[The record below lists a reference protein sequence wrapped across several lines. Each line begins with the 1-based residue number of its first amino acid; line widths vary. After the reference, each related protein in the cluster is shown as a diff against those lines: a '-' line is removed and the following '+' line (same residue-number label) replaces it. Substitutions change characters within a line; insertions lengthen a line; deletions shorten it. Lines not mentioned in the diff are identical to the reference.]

1 MPLPCGPRREPDH
14 PVDLRCWGG
23 ADRPGGGWLRDQN
36 GRRRQCAVELHHGL
50 AEIVDPIGEGV
61 GLRLRRSDSGILLT
75 FGFPRDWSSR
85 APYLAPLSYSATR
98 LRSHLPAS
106 PPASGSSSTMA
117 ERARSRVIAASGSSL
132 SGRDPPIQFRGFAHD
147 GPLRL
152 QADRRA
158 RPIPPPPFEGPGGCQ
173 PRSAA
178 QSLSACGSRRGRS
191 RT

>member
-1 MPLPCGPRREPDH
+1 MPLSCGPRREPDH

-50 AEIVDPIGEGV
+50 AEIVDPIDEGV
-61 GLRLRRSDSGILLT
+61 GRRLRRSDSGILLT
-75 FGFPRDWSSR
+75 FGFPRDSSSR

-106 PPASGSSSTMA
+106 PPASWSSSTMA

-152 QADRRA
+152 RAGAARRSDTPTPLRWA
-158 RPIPPPPFEGPGGCQ
+158 GRLPAAVRGPFAERLRVEAGPH
-173 PRSAA
+173 
-178 QSLSACGSRRGRS
+178 